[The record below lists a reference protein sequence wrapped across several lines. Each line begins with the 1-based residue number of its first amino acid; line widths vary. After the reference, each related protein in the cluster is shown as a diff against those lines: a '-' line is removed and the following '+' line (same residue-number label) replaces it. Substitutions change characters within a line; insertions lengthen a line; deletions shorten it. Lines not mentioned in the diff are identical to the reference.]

1 MAGFLI
7 AAVCVAFS
15 PPLQAAVELET
26 FTDYNAFLSL
36 LNAEAPAVGEQTQ
49 VVNFDDVPTVS
60 DPIEPEILYAYLDPN
75 RYANQG
81 IVIHGQPSQI
91 VLSRP
96 AEAVSPPNV
105 YQADLGAGPNEPPGA
120 FRETTFL
127 SFTRD
132 GQSALTSAFGTF
144 FIGNTESFPG
154 EGSISGL
161 SAYGAGGS
169 LLGGATAPT
178 TTTNN
183 GSTFLGLATVDSVS
197 GDLVPAISEIDV
209 KAGSHGA
216 GPEPDLDNFVFAG
229 NPGVSPVPEGNVW
242 ALLAAAALAAVGLSR
257 WRPAAPP
264 KAARRSTMK
273 TIIISMGR
281 PLRCAL
287 CTALIVIAALWALPG
302 SARAQLYASQG
313 SVGGTVGEYDAVTGA
328 AINASFITGLSF
340 PNGLAVAGN
349 TLFMTIYGYPGYG
362 GPHGTGTLTGLV
374 GEYDA
379 TTGAPINANLV
390 TG

>member
-1 MAGFLI
+1 
-7 AAVCVAFS
+7 
-15 PPLQAAVELET
+15 
-26 FTDYNAFLSL
+26 
-36 LNAEAPAVGEQTQ
+36 
-49 VVNFDDVPTVS
+49 
-60 DPIEPEILYAYLDPN
+60 
-75 RYANQG
+75 
-81 IVIHGQPSQI
+81 VIHGQPSQI

-264 KAARRSTMK
+264 KAARRST
-273 TIIISMGR
+273 I
-281 PLRCAL
+281 
-287 CTALIVIAALWALPG
+287 
-302 SARAQLYASQG
+302 
-313 SVGGTVGEYDAVTGA
+313 
-328 AINASFITGLSF
+328 
-340 PNGLAVAGN
+340 
-349 TLFMTIYGYPGYG
+349 
-362 GPHGTGTLTGLV
+362 
-374 GEYDA
+374 
-379 TTGAPINANLV
+379 
-390 TG
+390 